1 MTNIIIKKITK
12 IQKEEKR
19 ILKKVLDIFFLKEF
33 QKTDQTLLE
42 KIISSFFDLNKR
54 FETIKVKKL
63 TKNQEDKINITLNK
77 YLDSIEK
84 LKIKVNSL

>member
-1 MTNIIIKKITK
+1 MTNIITKKITK
-12 IQKEEKR
+12 IQTEEKR

>member
-33 QKTDQTLLE
+33 QKNDQNLLE
-42 KIISSFFDLNKR
+42 KIISSFFDLNKK
-54 FETIKVKKL
+54 FESIKVKKL
-63 TKNQEDKINITLNK
+63 TSNQKDKINITLNK
-77 YLDSIEK
+77 YLDSIET

>member
-1 MTNIIIKKITK
+1 MSNIIIKKIIL

-19 ILKKVLDIFFLKEF
+19 ILKKILDIFFLKEF
-33 QKTDQTLLE
+33 EKTDQDLLE

-63 TKNQEDKINITLNK
+63 SSKQEDKINITLNK

-84 LKIKVNSL
+84 LKLKVNSL

>member
-1 MTNIIIKKITK
+1 MTNIITKKITK

-42 KIISSFFDLNKR
+42 KIISSFFDLNKK
-54 FETIKVKKL
+54 FESIKVKKL
-63 TKNQEDKINITLNK
+63 TSNQKDKINITLNK

>member
-33 QKTDQTLLE
+33 QKTDQNLLE
-42 KIISSFFDLNKR
+42 KIISSFFDLNKK
-54 FETIKVKKL
+54 FEAIKVKKL

>member
-12 IQKEEKR
+12 IQTEEKR